1 MTVNTKSA
9 LRSLHDAS
17 LAAGDLDVTSEELIA
32 FACGMT
38 RRCEER
44 PS

>member
-1 MTVNTKSA
+1 MTVNTETA
-9 LRSLHDAS
+9 VRSLHGAS
-17 LAAGDLDVTSEELIA
+17 LAAGGLDVKSEELLA
-32 FACGMT
+32 FACGVT